1 MPTPRTNMNG
11 SGAALRRHLRRL
23 AAALCGVALLGCG
36 AQKGAPKAVPG
47 SLGTASPAAHCSAAL
62 GRGLDLVVLGSGGP
76 RSEGRAASSYLVG
89 VEGKPRFLVDVGPG
103 TFARL
108 GDSRLPTEQIDTMLL
123 THLHIDH
130 VGDLAALVKSRD
142 LSGDTP
148 LTMAIFGPSGRG
160 VYPATSVFVD
170 RLFGSAGAYAYL
182 PSFRNELRLAT
193 TDVVT
198 DLAAAPRTLVER
210 EGVRVSSVAVDH
222 AEVPALA
229 YRIDFGEHSLVISGD
244 LASKHSRII
253 ELAKEADVLV
263 YHAAVLDPPGSP
275 EKLYDLHT
283 APARI
288 GEVAQA
294 ANVGIVVLSHL
305 PNAVAKQETQVLR
318 SVAATFDGEVRM
330 AVDCM
335 HIAVGEEHR

>member
-1 MPTPRTNMNG
+1 MTRVNERGPVLGLHLRALAG
-11 SGAALRRHLRRL
+11 ALCGAALF
-23 AAALCGVALLGCG
+23 GCG
-36 AQKGAPKAVPG
+36 AHQRAPSAAPSSVG
-47 SLGTASPAAHCSAAL
+47 SIASPVRCAEAL
-62 GRGLDLVVLGSGGP
+62 GGGLDLVVLGSGGP

-89 VEGKPRFLVDVGPG
+89 IAGKPRFLIDVGPG
-103 TFARL
+103 MFARL
-108 GDSRLPTEQIDTMLL
+108 GESQLVTDQLDTVLL

-142 LSGDTP
+142 LSGDQP
-148 LTMAIFGPSGRG
+148 LAMAIFGPSGRG

-182 PSFRNELRLAT
+182 PGFRNELRLTT

-198 DLAAAPRTLVER
+198 DLDAAPRTLVER
-210 EGVRVSSVAVDH
+210 DSVRVSSVAVDH
-222 AEVPALA
+222 ADVPALA
-229 YRIDFGEHSLVISGD
+229 YRIDFGEHSVVISGD
-244 LASKHSRII
+244 LASKQSGII
-253 ELAKEADVLV
+253 ALAQDADVLV
-263 YHAAVLDPPGSP
+263 YDAAVLDPPGSP

-294 ANVGIVVLSHL
+294 ANVGMVVLSHL
-305 PNAVAKQETQVLR
+305 PSMVAKHETQVRR
-318 SVAATFDGEVRM
+318 SVTSTFEGDVRM

-335 HIAVGEEHR
+335 HIAVGEAR

>member
-1 MPTPRTNMNG
+1 MNER
-11 SGAALRRHLRRL
+11 GAVLRGHLRRI
-23 AAALCGVALLGCG
+23 AAALCGAALLGCG
-36 AQKGAPKAVPG
+36 AQKGPPATVP
-47 SLGTASPAAHCSAAL
+47 SSSGTTSPAARCSAVL

-76 RSEGRAASSYLVG
+76 RSEGRAASSYLIG
-89 VEGKPRFLVDVGPG
+89 VEGEARLLVDVGPG
-103 TFARL
+103 MFARL
-108 GDSRLPTEQIDTMLL
+108 GESRLPTEQIDTVLL

-142 LSGDTP
+142 LSGDAPVT
-148 LTMAIFGPSGRG
+148 LTVFGPSGRG

-198 DLAAAPRTLVER
+198 DLDAAPRTLVER
-210 EGVRVSSVAVDH
+210 EGVRVSSVTVDH
-222 AEVPALA
+222 ADVPALA
-229 YRIDFGEHSLVISGD
+229 YRIDFGEHSVVISGD

-253 ELAKEADVLV
+253 ELAKDADVLV
-263 YHAAVLDPPGSP
+263 YDAAVLDPPGSP
-275 EKLYDLHT
+275 EKLYELHT

-288 GEVAQA
+288 GEVAKA
-294 ANVGIVVLSHL
+294 ANVGMVLLSHV
-305 PNAVAKQETQVLR
+305 PDIVAKQETQVLR
-318 SVAATFDGEVRM
+318 SVASTFDGNVRM

-335 HIAVGEEHR
+335 QIAVGEER